1 MAHRR
6 HHRSARRSKRSS
18 KNIINKTIG
27 QTLSVAHKFTKTT
40 SKKYMPKVK
49 SGLENVG
56 SKVVKTG
63 EQSIPFL
70 QRMTRKFF
78 GIFSSKSGKTRKHH
92 RH

>member
-1 MAHRR
+1 MTHRK
-6 HHRSARRSKRSS
+6 HHRSNKRSS
-18 KNIINKTIG
+18 KVTFNKNMINKAVG
-27 QTLSVAHKFTKTT
+27 QTVSITKST

-63 EQSIPFL
+63 TQTVPFL

-78 GIFSSKSGKTRKHH
+78 GLFSGKTRK
-92 RH
+92 RR

>member
-1 MAHRR
+1 MVHRR
-6 HHRSARRSKRSS
+6 RHRTSYKHKRNS
-18 KNIINKTIG
+18 KNMINKTID
-27 QTLSVAHKFTKTT
+27 QSVSVAKST

-56 SKVVKTG
+56 SKVVRTG

-70 QRMTRKFF
+70 QNMTRKFF
-78 GIFSSKSGKTRKHH
+78 GIFSTKSKTRKHR

>member
-1 MAHRR
+1 MARR
-6 HHRSARRSKRSS
+6 KHHNSARRNTK
-18 KNIINKTIG
+18 KNLVNKAIDKTVSI
-27 QTLSVAHKFTKTT
+27 TKST

-70 QRMTRKFF
+70 QQMTRKFF
-78 GIFSSKSGKTRKHH
+78 GMFSSKTRKHR

>member
-6 HHRSARRSKRSS
+6 HHRTTRMHKRSS
-18 KNIINKTIG
+18 KNIINKTID
-27 QTLSVAHKFTKTT
+27 QTVSVAKTT

-56 SKVVKTG
+56 SKVVKSG

-78 GIFSSKSGKTRKHH
+78 GMFSSKSGKTRKHR

>member
-18 KNIINKTIG
+18 KNIINKTID
-27 QTLSVAHKFTKTT
+27 QTVSVAKTT
-40 SKKYMPKVK
+40 SKKYVPKVK

-56 SKVVKTG
+56 SKVVKSG

-78 GIFSSKSGKTRKHH
+78 GMFSSKSGKTRKHR

>member
-27 QTLSVAHKFTKTT
+27 QTVSVAKTT

-78 GIFSSKSGKTRKHH
+78 GMFSSKSGKTRKHR

>member
-6 HHRSARRSKRSS
+6 HHRTSRRHKRSS
-18 KNIINKTIG
+18 KNVINKTID
-27 QTLSVAHKFTKTT
+27 QSVSVAQKFTKST

-78 GIFSSKSGKTRKHH
+78 GMFSTKSKTRKHR

>member
-1 MAHRR
+1 MTHRR
-6 HHRSARRSKRSS
+6 HHRNSRRHQKSS
-18 KNIINKTIG
+18 KNVINKTVE
-27 QTLSVAHKFTKTT
+27 QTISVAKTT

-78 GIFSSKSGKTRKHH
+78 GMFSSKSSKTRRH
-92 RH
+92 RRH